1 MHGKCGKNKQHPFRI
16 MQVHWDVG
24 KFIEVIAALTFEKR
38 LCAAV
43 GELVVDPLNMQR
55 LTLPL

>member
-1 MHGKCGKNKQHPFRI
+1 

-55 LTLPL
+55 LTLPLWFCHPKLAFENFWN